1 MGRFEGKQLVKRKSP
16 SYRAARCTIL
26 RGDDA
31 WVVMH
36 KGRHVGTAD
45 TYCEAETLANRET
58 GRLDSIRDN
67 DEAQANEQRAEIN
80 SEAAAAARAM
90 GLRVMGTDMMGKVII
105 EDGTEGYDDDEGS
118 SPYTRNDA
126 GEWQCG

>member
-1 MGRFEGKQLVKRKSP
+1 MGRFEDKKLIKRKTT

-36 KGRHVGTAD
+36 KGRHIGTAD
-45 TYCEAETLANRET
+45 TYVEAETLAHRET
-58 GRLDSIRDN
+58 GRLDSIAGDAN
-67 DEAQANEQRAEIN
+67 AMANEQRAEIN

-90 GLRVMGTDMMGKVII
+90 GLRVTGTDMYGKVII
-105 EDGTEGYDDDEGS
+105 EDGTEDMDDEGS

-126 GEWQCG
+126 GEYQCG